1 MFWSRRTRD
10 TLKKSS
16 VLLPRISADAGSCG
30 MRTCALIPAF
40 NEVPYIADVVRGA
53 QQHVE
58 KVVVIDDGSADGT
71 GQVARAAGAICLRSP
86 RNCGK
91 ASALRLGIEFAR
103 AENFTHVLTLDGD
116 GQHLPEDI
124 PGMLRVAEETGA
136 DLVIGAR
143 SFDRASMPRS
153 RYYSNTIGSRIASS
167 LVGREIRDSQS
178 GFRLF
183 RLDKLQGT
191 KLRSR
196 FYELEMEV
204 LIKMARSGCVIAHA
218 PVQTVY
224 HDGHARSKMKPV
236 RDTVRVC
243 LWSLAFRFLG
253 A

>member
-1 MFWSRRTRD
+1 
-10 TLKKSS
+10 
-16 VLLPRISADAGSCG
+16 

-40 NEVPYIADVVRGA
+40 NEVPYIADVVKGA
-53 QQHVE
+53 QAFVE
-58 KVVVIDDGSADGT
+58 QVVVIDDGSGDGT
-71 GQVARAAGAICLRSP
+71 GQAAQAAGAICLRSP

-91 ASALRLGIEFAR
+91 ASALRIGIDFAR
-103 AENFTHVLTLDGD
+103 ARDFTHVLTLDGD

-143 SFDRASMPRS
+143 PFDRALMPRS
-153 RYYSNTIGSRIASS
+153 RYYSNTIGSRVASS

-183 RLDKLQGT
+183 RLDKLKGT

-196 FYELEMEV
+196 YYELEMEM
-204 LIKMARSGCVIAHA
+204 LIKMTRSGCSIAHA
-218 PVQTVY
+218 PVQMVY
-224 HDGHARSKMKPV
+224 DGQARSKMKPV
-236 RDTVRVC
+236 RDTVWVC
-243 LWSLAFRFLG
+243 LWSVAFRFLG

>member
-1 MFWSRRTRD
+1 MPALTRD
-10 TLKKSS
+10 TLRANSS
-16 VLLPRISADAGSCG
+16 VHAARISAHARMYG

-40 NEVPYIADVVRGA
+40 NEVPYIADVVKGA
-53 QQHVE
+53 KPHVE
-58 KVVVIDDGSADGT
+58 KVVVIDDGSRDGT
-71 GQVARAAGAICLRSP
+71 GQVAQAAGAICLRSP
-86 RNCGK
+86 SNCGK
-91 ASALRLGIEFAR
+91 ASALRIGIDFAR
-103 AENFTHVLTLDGD
+103 ARNFTHVLTLDGD

-143 SFDRASMPRS
+143 PFDRAFMPRS
-153 RYYSNTIGSRIASS
+153 RYYSNTIGSRLASS

-183 RLDKLQGT
+183 RLDKLNGT

-196 FYELEMEV
+196 YYELEMEM
-204 LIKMARSGCVIAHA
+204 LIKMARSGCSIAHA
-218 PVQTVY
+218 PVRMVYDGQT
-224 HDGHARSKMKPV
+224 RSKMKPV
-236 RDTVRVC
+236 RDTVWVC